1 MPQMAPLSWLIL
13 FMFFLI
19 IYLLFNIS
27 NFYNFKYN
35 SKSTLKNKN
44 ILNYNWKW

>member
-13 FMFFLI
+13 FMFFLF

-27 NFYNFKYN
+27 NFYNFKYS
-35 SKSTLKNKN
+35 SKSDLKNKN